1 MSFIGGFLSESIL
14 AVSGFVLMS
23 FGFNELRKRNIIPF
37 PKHGLTLKAILKF
50 IERNGGRERFQGLTT
65 TQVCEDV
72 LKIITSKRQCSYCDL
87 LLFEEEKEEEDGDAV
102 VDDGVADKKLKS
114 VGKAGVFISHAWKYN
129 FLDVVSAL
137 ENHFKDTPETIIW
150 FDLFSNNQHLAIS
163 LPFEWW
169 ATSFKSAI
177 QEMGRTVMVLAPWR
191 DPIPFTR
198 AWCLFEI
205 YSTVITESHFEVAM
219 SESEKDKF
227 LDEICI
233 DNGAFYKM
241 LGDVDVRKSEAWNP
255 KDKARIFEVAEK
267 EVGFPKLNAM
277 VSEKMRSWVSLTLK
291 NSVSAP
297 GLSKEDE
304 LKRKMG
310 YANNLEDTAH
320 FDEALPL
327 YQECFDGYIALHGSE
342 NHVDVARACNSIGH
356 MYYHQG
362 QYDTALKIHEKALA
376 IYIVQ
381 LEADHPD
388 MATTYNYMGDVNL
401 QQGHYDSALKMYEKA
416 LAIRIAKLGADHLD
430 LAISYMGLARTH
442 TRLNQYDTA
451 LEMHEKC
458 VSVQIAKLGADHPS
472 LSHSY
477 SNMANVYYRLHQYD
491 SALKMHEKNIEI
503 QTAKLGTDGPGM
515 AYAYHGMA
523 NVYNSQGQYDSALK
537 MYEKCVANR
546 IANLGADHPHVASTY
561 FETANVYNNLCQ
573 YDAAL
578 KMHEKALAIRI
589 AKLEA
594 DHPHVAGSYH
604 GMGNVHNNL
613 CQYDS
618 ALKMYEKALAIRI
631 AKLAAD
637 HPDVQK
643 VEKCISEVKTKI

>member
-87 LLFEEEKEEEDGDAV
+87 LLFEEEEKEEEDGDAV

-150 FDLFSNNQHLAIS
+150 FDLFSNNQHLAVS

-169 ATSFKSAI
+169 ATTFKSAI

-277 VSEKMRSWVSLTLK
+277 VSVKMRSWVSLTLK
-291 NSVSAP
+291 NSISAP

-310 YANNLEDTAH
+310 YARILFDTAH
-320 FDEALPL
+320 FDEALRV
-327 YQECFDGYIALHGSE
+327 YQECSDGYIALHGSE
-342 NHVDVARACNSIGH
+342 NHVDVA
-356 MYYHQG
+356 
-362 QYDTALKIHEKALA
+362 
-376 IYIVQ
+376 
-381 LEADHPD
+381 
-388 MATTYNYMGDVNL
+388 TTYNNIANVYNN
-401 QQGHYDSALKMYEKA
+401 QGQNDKA
-416 LAIRIAKLGADHLD
+416 LEKYEQALEIRITKLGADH
-430 LAISYMGLARTH
+430 SYVADSY
-442 TRLNQYDTA
+442 NN
-451 LEMHEKC
+451 
-458 VSVQIAKLGADHPS
+458 IAC
-472 LSHSY
+472 
-477 SNMANVYYRLHQYD
+477 VYYNQGEYD
-491 SALKMHEKNIEI
+491 
-503 QTAKLGTDGPGM
+503 
-515 AYAYHGMA
+515 
-523 NVYNSQGQYDSALK
+523 
-537 MYEKCVANR
+537 
-546 IANLGADHPHVASTY
+546 
-561 FETANVYNNLCQ
+561 
-573 YDAAL
+573 
-578 KMHEKALAIRI
+578 KAL
-589 AKLEA
+589 
-594 DHPHVAGSYH
+594 
-604 GMGNVHNNL
+604 
-613 CQYDS
+613 
-618 ALKMYEKALAIRI
+618 
-631 AKLAAD
+631 
-637 HPDVQK
+637 
-643 VEKCISEVKTKI
+643 